1 MDSTSSRSG
10 RDIALNVGAIA
21 GLICVLAAAASFFFG
36 IKPLIFR
43 SGSMSPEI
51 STGALALSKPVPA
64 SELSVG
70 DIVSVENEQGT
81 RITHR
86 VHEIVSADSDSSV
99 LILKGDANQDADIS
113 PYTVTE
119 ADRVFFSL
127 PGLGYVVAWLSSPI
141 AIFLGGAFVGG
152 LMVIAFRPTSG
163 RKGDDD
169 GDAGTSGTPAEQ
181 DEAASEEAKVVSQP
195 STDAH
200 AGTDA
205 PTQRFAVPARSLMA
219 LGAASLAVLGM
230 TQVAGTS
237 AAWTK
242 TSAATSSFG
251 SAADFLPAPKWLGC
265 ESNGT
270 WVRMKWEHLGPGYT
284 YDIKLY
290 DAWGGSWNPTIPPN
304 KGDQVYI
311 DVNGYNNVYET
322 ASSSHIEVKAVRN
335 GQVGTGWVGENIWAY
350 TLWNIKCDGK
360 VSSGSQALMAPGGA
374 EAMMARAAAPE
385 TTTTAP
391 STTTAAP
398 TTTTTAPSTT
408 ASTTTTTAST
418 TTTTAPTT
426 TTTAPSTTTTTAPT
440 TTTTASTTTTAAPTT
455 TAAAPTTTTTE
466 PPAAAEAAVAQEPSP
481 TLGGLTLSNPS
492 PSGTYKAGV
501 SGSNAVVTDAAG
513 AQVFSTPAGANAMV
527 KWQDG
532 TDRLWIIDAG
542 ALYVVDG
549 SSGWTKTK
557 VDPKT
562 GDVPAAIAELV
573 K

>member
-1 MDSTSSRSG
+1 MTDHQNPVDSTSSRSG

-51 STGALALSKPVPA
+51 STGALALSKPVSA

-86 VHEIVSADSDSSV
+86 VHEIVSADGDSSV

-119 ADRVFFSL
+119 ADRVFFTL

-169 GDAGTSGTPAEQ
+169 GDAGAGGDSGAKDQVASEQ
-181 DEAASEEAKVVSQP
+181 DQLSQASPDTQ
-195 STDAH
+195 
-200 AGTDA
+200 AGTDS

-251 SAADFLPAPKWLGC
+251 SAVDFLPAPKWLGC
-265 ESNGT
+265 ESNSSY
-270 WVRMKWEHLGPGYT
+270 VRMKWEHLGPGYT

-311 DVNGYNNVYET
+311 DVNAYNNVYET
-322 ASSSHIEVKAVRN
+322 ASSSRVEVKAVRN
-335 GQVGTGWVGENIWAY
+335 GQVGTGWVGEKIWAY

-360 VSSGSQALMAPGGA
+360 VSSGPQAMMAPA
-374 EAMMARAAAPE
+374 DVSQPMMARAAAP
-385 TTTTAP
+385 
-391 STTTAAP
+391 S
-398 TTTTTAPSTT
+398 
-408 ASTTTTTAST
+408 
-418 TTTTAPTT
+418 T
-426 TTTAPSTTTTTAPT
+426 TTTAPSTTTTAP
-440 TTTTASTTTTAAPTT
+440 STTTTAPSTTTTAPSTTTTAPSTTTTAPSTTTTEPPTT
-455 TAAAPTTTTTE
+455 TMTAPPTTTTE

-501 SGSNAVVTDAAG
+501 SGSNAVVTDASG
-513 AQVFSTPAGANAMV
+513 AEVFSTPAGASAMV
-527 KWQDG
+527 QWQDG
-532 TDRLWIIDAG
+532 TDRLWIIDAD

-549 SSGWTKTK
+549 SSGWKKTK
-557 VDPKT
+557 VDSKT
-562 GDVPAAIAELV
+562 GDVPAEIAELV
-573 K
+573 E